1 MERHG
6 DGVAAPGH
14 AAPEQPLPDYVAP
27 EQAAPDH
34 LVPEQAIPEQAAPE
48 QAVPDYMPPAQ
59 AAPERTAPGGAGTGD
74 ARVDEALARLGD
86 LDGLPVDEH
95 PAVFEHVHRDLT
107 AALGAL
113 DSGPED
119 PSATSGTRGTSVG
132 PTTPGS

>member
-6 DGVAAPGH
+6 DGVAAPGY
-14 AAPEQPLPDYVAP
+14 ATPEQALPDYVPP
-27 EQAAPDH
+27 EHA
-34 LVPEQAIPEQAAPE
+34 VPERAG
-48 QAVPDYMPPAQ
+48 
-59 AAPERTAPGGAGTGD
+59 PGEAGTGD

-119 PSATSGTRGTSVG
+119 PSATSGTRGTSAG
-132 PTTPGS
+132 PISPGS

>member
-14 AAPEQPLPDYVAP
+14 AAPEQALPDYVAP
-27 EQAAPDH
+27 EQAAPEQAVQDYAPPEPA
-34 LVPEQAIPEQAAPE
+34 VPEQAVQDYAPPEQAT
-48 QAVPDYMPPAQ
+48 
-59 AAPERTAPGGAGTGD
+59 PERTGPGEAGTGD

-113 DSGPED
+113 DSAPED
-119 PSATSGTRGTSVG
+119 PSATSGTRGTSVS
-132 PTTPGS
+132 PITPGS

>member
-1 MERHG
+1 MERHS
-6 DGVAAPGH
+6 DGAAAPGQ
-14 AAPEQPLPDYVAP
+14 AAPERALSDYVAPDYVAP
-27 EQAAPDH
+27 D
-34 LVPEQAIPEQAAPE
+34 
-48 QAVPDYMPPAQ
+48 QAVPEP
-59 AAPERTAPGGAGTGD
+59 AAPGEAGTGD

-119 PSATSGTRGTSVG
+119 PSATSGTRGTSAG
-132 PTTPGS
+132 PLTPGS